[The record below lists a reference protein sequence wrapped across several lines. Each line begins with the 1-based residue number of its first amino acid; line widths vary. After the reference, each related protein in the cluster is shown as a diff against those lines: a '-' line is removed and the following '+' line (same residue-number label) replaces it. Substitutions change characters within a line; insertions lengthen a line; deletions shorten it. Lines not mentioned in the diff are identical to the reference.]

1 MEKITL
7 NAYLIFEGNCREAME
22 FYQSIFSGELQIMTF
37 GQVDDSCPAAKKD
50 SIMHASLMGG
60 EVDLMACDNPVD
72 EPLGKGKISL
82 ALSGYDEERLRKIF
96 SDLSVGGNIFMH
108 LEKQVWGDL
117 YGAFTDKFG
126 IDWMVNIGLEKR

>member
-7 NAYLIFEGNCREAME
+7 NAYLLFEGNCREAMG
-22 FYQSIFSGELQIMTF
+22 FYQRIFGGELQIMTF
-37 GQVDDSCPAAKKD
+37 GQVDDSCPAAKRD
-50 SIMHASLMGG
+50 SVMHASLMGG
-60 EVDLMACDNPVD
+60 EVDLMASDNPGD
-72 EPLGKGKISL
+72 TASGKGKISL

-96 SDLSVGGNIFMH
+96 ADLSEGGNTFMQ

-126 IDWMVNIGLEKR
+126 IEWMVNIGLKK

>member
-7 NAYLIFEGNCREAME
+7 NAYLLFDGNCREAME
-22 FYQSIFSGELQIMTF
+22 FYQQIFGGELQMMTF

-60 EVDLMACDNPVD
+60 EVDLMASDNPED
-72 EPLGKGKISL
+72 KPSGKGNISL
-82 ALSGYDEERLRKIF
+82 ALSGYDEEKLRKRF
-96 SDLSVGGNIFMH
+96 SDLSMGGNIFMH
-108 LEKQVWGDL
+108 LEKQIWGDL

-126 IDWMVNIGLEKR
+126 IDWMVNIGTKK